1 MLHSAFL
8 DAITETPLPADPGQA
23 GAALERWEKAL
34 GSSGGETALDRLHE
48 VLAHGNGRRLAEGIF
63 GCSPFLAS
71 VASQQPE
78 FCLELF
84 ETGPGAVW
92 PAIESRLHQMAE
104 TEAEA
109 KRALRVARKR
119 AALAI
124 AVGDVSG
131 VWGLAEVTGA
141 LSSIADA
148 CVQYALAFALQEL
161 EAKGRLTLPHGERP
175 ASGTGFFV
183 LGMGKLG
190 AGELNYSS
198 DIDLIALYDPELVPT
213 SRPERLAQD
222 MARLTQRWVD
232 LLQDRTADG
241 FAFRTDLRLR
251 PDPASTPPAVSVPA
265 AEIYY
270 ESTGQNWERAAMIKA
285 RVVAGDETAGE
296 AFLNFLRPFVWRRS
310 LDFWAIRDIH
320 SIKRQINAHRGG
332 AAISVAGHDV
342 KVGRGGIRE
351 IEFFAQTQQLIWGGR
366 LPDLR
371 VRSTCDAL
379 DALVA
384 AGQVKEET
392 ADQLKACYAYLRR
405 LEHRLQMVADQ
416 QTQKMPGKDGLD
428 AIARFMGE
436 ADTHSFTA
444 KVRTSLETVERH
456 YAELFE
462 DEPELAVEGLGNL
475 VFTGTDPDPG
485 TLQTLADLGFQKP
498 ERVDAAV
505 RGWHHGRLAATRS
518 TRARELLTELMPTLL
533 QALADTAD
541 PDEAFGNFDHFLH
554 GLPAGV
560 QLFSLFYTNPDLLDL
575 VAEICGSTPWL
586 GQHMRRR
593 PAVLDAVLSPDFF
606 DPLPNPEEQRQ
617 GLHSLLAQA
626 QDLQD
631 TLDLARRYASDLN
644 FQVGVHLLRRKAQAT
659 ETGPVLSALADQ
671 TVSAMLAAAHEAF
684 RERHGHLPGAGLA
697 VLGYG
702 KWGSGQLT
710 PNSDLD
716 MVVLYDS
723 PSVST
728 QSDGAKPLAAAT
740 YAARLAQRLITAL
753 SSETESGALFEVD
766 LRLRPSGNKGP
777 LASHIEAFARYQQDD
792 AWTWEHLALVR
803 GRFICGA
810 PILAERFEAV
820 RADVLSRRR
829 DPAELASQVNSM
841 RERMAKAHK
850 SQSPWDVKHRRGGL
864 VDTGFISQFLVL
876 AYAHRVPALLHPRA
890 TESIASLASAAGL
903 LGSSEAEALA
913 EAEAFWL
920 GLQTLLRLTGADS
933 APQRL
938 DRPAIQT
945 VIAQGL
951 GLPDLQ
957 RVEATAAEHC
967 EQVMRLYA
975 RQIGG
980 P

>member
-371 VRSTCDAL
+371 VRSTGDAL

-416 QTQKMPGKDGLD
+416 QTQ
-428 AIARFMGE
+428 
-436 ADTHSFTA
+436 
-444 KVRTSLETVERH
+444 
-456 YAELFE
+456 
-462 DEPELAVEGLGNL
+462 
-475 VFTGTDPDPG
+475 
-485 TLQTLADLGFQKP
+485 
-498 ERVDAAV
+498 
-505 RGWHHGRLAATRS
+505 
-518 TRARELLTELMPTLL
+518 
-533 QALADTAD
+533 
-541 PDEAFGNFDHFLH
+541 
-554 GLPAGV
+554 
-560 QLFSLFYTNPDLLDL
+560 
-575 VAEICGSTPWL
+575 
-586 GQHMRRR
+586 
-593 PAVLDAVLSPDFF
+593 
-606 DPLPNPEEQRQ
+606 
-617 GLHSLLAQA
+617 
-626 QDLQD
+626 
-631 TLDLARRYASDLN
+631 
-644 FQVGVHLLRRKAQAT
+644 
-659 ETGPVLSALADQ
+659 
-671 TVSAMLAAAHEAF
+671 
-684 RERHGHLPGAGLA
+684 
-697 VLGYG
+697 
-702 KWGSGQLT
+702 
-710 PNSDLD
+710 
-716 MVVLYDS
+716 
-723 PSVST
+723 
-728 QSDGAKPLAAAT
+728 
-740 YAARLAQRLITAL
+740 
-753 SSETESGALFEVD
+753 
-766 LRLRPSGNKGP
+766 
-777 LASHIEAFARYQQDD
+777 
-792 AWTWEHLALVR
+792 
-803 GRFICGA
+803 
-810 PILAERFEAV
+810 
-820 RADVLSRRR
+820 
-829 DPAELASQVNSM
+829 
-841 RERMAKAHK
+841 
-850 SQSPWDVKHRRGGL
+850 
-864 VDTGFISQFLVL
+864 
-876 AYAHRVPALLHPRA
+876 
-890 TESIASLASAAGL
+890 
-903 LGSSEAEALA
+903 
-913 EAEAFWL
+913 
-920 GLQTLLRLTGADS
+920 
-933 APQRL
+933 
-938 DRPAIQT
+938 
-945 VIAQGL
+945 
-951 GLPDLQ
+951 
-957 RVEATAAEHC
+957 
-967 EQVMRLYA
+967 
-975 RQIGG
+975 
-980 P
+980 